1 MGYTMNQIQ
10 NRYNSV
16 VKAYESM
23 SFKRVPCSAFINY
36 SSSIYRAVDL
46 SSGEDHKVSARI
58 SMVSKQKDIFGFDYP
73 VQTLSIITDKYV
85 NGNKIITEDCG
96 QFYRIDSNYFTTD
109 LSELKHARDI
119 SAKRYIDYH
128 SHISKTMYLDL
139 NKISQRLMDYIKR
152 AVDKQ
157 ISDDSASYFI
167 RDIYFSYSHSLG
179 RRLVVVIK
187 RSERS
192 ATESFCFNPKLLSMY
207 ISGKIV

>member
-23 SFKRVPCSAFINY
+23 GFKQVPCSVFINY
-36 SSSIYRAVDL
+36 STNIYRAVDL
-46 SSGEDHKVSARI
+46 SFGEDHRVSARI

-73 VQTLSIITDKYV
+73 VQTLSIMIDKYM

-96 QFYRIDSNYFTTD
+96 QFYCIDSDYFTTD
-109 LSELKHARDI
+109 LLELKHARDI

-128 SHISKTMYLDL
+128 SHISKTTYLDL

-157 ISDDSASYFI
+157 ISDDSASYSI

-187 RSERS
+187 RFGRS
-192 ATESFCFNPKLLSMY
+192 VTESFCFNPKLLSMY
-207 ISGKIV
+207 SYGKIV

>member
-10 NRYNSV
+10 NCYNSV

-23 SFKRVPCSAFINY
+23 SFKCVPCSAFINY

-46 SSGEDHKVSARI
+46 SSGEDHKVTARV

-73 VQTLSIITDKYV
+73 VQTLSITTDKYV
-85 NGNKIITEDCG
+85 NGNKIITEYCG
-96 QFYRIDSNYFTTD
+96 QFYCIDSNYFTTD

-152 AVDKQ
+152 AIDKQ
-157 ISDDSASYFI
+157 ISDDSASYSI

-187 RSERS
+187 RPERS

>member
-1 MGYTMNQIQ
+1 MNQIQ

-23 SFKRVPCSAFINY
+23 SFKQVPCSAFINY
-36 SSSIYRAVDL
+36 SPSIYRAIDL
-46 SSGEDHKVSARI
+46 SFGEDHKVTARV

-73 VQTLSIITDKYV
+73 VQTLSIMTDKYV
-85 NGNKIITEDCG
+85 GGDKIITEDCG
-96 QFYRIDSNYFTTD
+96 QFYYIDSNYFTTD
-109 LSELKHARDI
+109 LSELKRARDI

-128 SHISKTMYLDL
+128 SHISKTMYLNL
-139 NKISQRLMDYIKR
+139 NKISQRLIDYIKR

-157 ISDDSASYFI
+157 IDDDSVNYSI

-179 RRLVVVIK
+179 RRLVIVIK
-187 RSERS
+187 RFERS
-192 ATESFCFNPKLLSMY
+192 VTESFCFNPKLLSMY

>member
-96 QFYRIDSNYFTTD
+96 QFYCIDSNYFTTD

-157 ISDDSASYFI
+157 ISDDSASYSI

-187 RSERS
+187 RPERS